1 MASIT
6 KAWSFV
12 TVNTEMPESSSLP
25 LRSERKG
32 GIEAEPA
39 KEPDLMELIVEEGM
53 DGESQA
59 CKEQELGNAAYTK
72 NDFDTAIAHYTK
84 VVELDDGHI
93 SCLMNRAVAYL
104 AMGQVWQIWLQTFL
118 D

>member
-1 MASIT
+1 ML
-6 KAWSFV
+6 
-12 TVNTEMPESSSLP
+12 ESSYLP

-32 GIEAEPA
+32 GMEAE
-39 KEPDLMELIVEEGM
+39 ETDLMELTVEEGM
-53 DGESQA
+53 DSESQA

-104 AMGQVWQIWLQTFL
+104 AMGQV
-118 D
+118 